1 MSAAELRSISLDAF
15 KSHNGQQIF
24 LHPVTLLVGRN
35 GSGKSNVLD
44 ALSLLALL
52 ADERDVNDLERGDQE
67 VAGLRGGLLG
77 AAPFGEGLVSV
88 GCTTSSEAGQEL
100 ELKITLDPATSEI
113 VSEKL
118 SLTGK
123 TGNTRVLI
131 DSSRQAPGSGISD
144 ARVYSAGA
152 PRTYHFLS
160 SRLATVQA
168 TTKVPQDSRAR
179 KLVVQCCLEL
189 LGALKGVF
197 LLDPAPSLMR
207 DYVRIGTV
215 PDRSGRSLSAM
226 AYELRDDE
234 QAWRRLLGLVR
245 GLIETNVEQLTFSE
259 GRLPD
264 DRLVDVM
271 LALDETA
278 GGRTFTV
285 PARLMSDG
293 TLRYLSIVASL
304 LYLRQ
309 PQGSPLGPPVRT
321 TLVIEEIENGLFPSQ
336 GAQVLDLLRNE
347 ASAHDVTLLATTH
360 SPALLDAMEPAD
372 HRGVVICE
380 RDKTGRSELR
390 SLVDHPRY
398 VELVSGA
405 GVGQALTRGKLRPD
419 AERPIRSIA
428 DIFAS

>member
-1 MSAAELRSISLDAF
+1 MSAAELRSISLEAF
-15 KSHNGQQIF
+15 KSHYRQQIS
-24 LHPVTLLVGRN
+24 LRPVTLLVGRN

-67 VAGLRGGLLG
+67 VAGLRGGLAG
-77 AAPFGEGLVSV
+77 AAPFGEGMISV
-88 GCTTSSEAGQEL
+88 GCTTSSEAGQKL
-100 ELKITLDPATSEI
+100 DLKITLDPTTSEI

-118 SLTGK
+118 VLTRNSGG
-123 TGNTRVLI
+123 TAVLI
-131 DSSRQAPGSGISD
+131 DSSRQARGSGISD

-160 SRLATVQA
+160 SRLATAQA
-168 TTKVPQDSRAR
+168 TTKVPQDTQAR
-179 KLVVQCCLEL
+179 KLVVQCCLEA
-189 LGALKGVF
+189 LGALKGAF

-215 PDRSGRSLSAM
+215 PDRTGRSLSAM
-226 AYELRDDE
+226 AYELRNDDE
-234 QAWRRLLGLVR
+234 AWQRLLGLVS
-245 GLIETNVEQLTFSE
+245 GLIETQVEQLTFSE

-271 LALDETA
+271 LALDEVA
-278 GGRTFTV
+278 GGKSFTV

-293 TLRYLSIVASL
+293 TLRYLSIVATL
-304 LYLRQ
+304 LFLRQ
-309 PQGSPLGPPVRT
+309 PQSTPLGPPART

-336 GAQVLDLLRNE
+336 GAQVLELLRNE
-347 ASAHDVTLLATTH
+347 ASTHDVTLLATTH

-380 RDKTGRSELR
+380 RDNSGRSQLR
-390 SLVDHPRY
+390 RLVDHPRY

-405 GVGQALTRGKLRPD
+405 GVGQALTRGKLRP
-419 AERPIRSIA
+419 EPNKPVRSIA